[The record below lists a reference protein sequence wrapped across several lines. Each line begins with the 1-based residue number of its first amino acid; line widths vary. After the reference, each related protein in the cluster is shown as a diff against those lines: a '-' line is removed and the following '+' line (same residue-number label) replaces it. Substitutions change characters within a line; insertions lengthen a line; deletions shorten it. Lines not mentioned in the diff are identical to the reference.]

1 MDCAIVP
8 LKRYPDLNLIE
19 TVDFFY
25 PLVDNPFLM
34 GKIAFANVVS
44 DLCSIGVTK
53 IDHVNILIS
62 SPTEFTE
69 EERDIILPLLLKGIA
84 EHANSI
90 KVKFSLIK
98 VSLNPW
104 CIIGGI
110 ASTVCKVDEIV
121 PPVGAKAGNVLIL
134 TKPIGTQL
142 ATSVFNWMDKK
153 ANQYEA
159 LKSEWNSEDSLEEA
173 IKKVYARAIKSMSH
187 LNHNGAVLM
196 HKYGATSATDV
207 TGFGLIGH
215 AQNLATNQD
224 ESVDFIIDKLAVI
237 EGIPEMAKILSH
249 EKKLLSGKAVE
260 TSGGLLLTIPSENA
274 GGFCDEYLELNGFS
288 AHVVGKVLAG
298 KRLAKIVDDPEI
310 IEVDL

>member
-1 MDCAIVP
+1 
-8 LKRYPDLNLIE
+8 
-19 TVDFFY
+19 
-25 PLVDNPFLM
+25 
-34 GKIAFANVVS
+34 
-44 DLCSIGVTK
+44 
-53 IDHVNILIS
+53 
-62 SPTEFTE
+62 
-69 EERDIILPLLLKGIA
+69 
-84 EHANSI
+84 
-90 KVKFSLIK
+90 
-98 VSLNPW
+98 
-104 CIIGGI
+104 
-110 ASTVCKVDEIV
+110 
-121 PPVGAKAGNVLIL
+121 
-134 TKPIGTQL
+134 
-142 ATSVFNWMDKK
+142 
-153 ANQYEA
+153 
-159 LKSEWNSEDSLEEA
+159 
-173 IKKVYARAIKSMSH
+173 MSH

-215 AQNLATNQD
+215 AQNLPTNQD

-274 GGFCDEYLELNGFS
+274 GSFCDEYLELNGFS